1 MELLIQDGLLS
12 RRVEGLEVRSKSEG
26 KAIFR
31 SRITYDDRLVAVLV
45 QPEIHETLKY
55 NPSTLNS

>member
-45 QPEIHETLKY
+45 QPEIQETLK
-55 NPSTLNS
+55 